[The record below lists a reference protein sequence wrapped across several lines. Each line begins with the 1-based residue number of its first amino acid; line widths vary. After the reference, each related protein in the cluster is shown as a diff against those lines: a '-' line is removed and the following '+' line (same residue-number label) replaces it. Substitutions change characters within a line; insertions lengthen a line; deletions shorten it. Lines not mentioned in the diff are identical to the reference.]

1 MADKECKAKNPLECP
16 PEITAGKSFD
26 NITEYL
32 KSLTPEQK
40 SEYEKS
46 VAMAKSKS
54 DRSALPLIPL
64 DWGWVDTWL
73 NITPSKDHISAE
85 ARIQQENYKLELE
98 LRTAI
103 NWETDNRV
111 KARLYML
118 LGMAMYWAYIW
129 FEKWSNMQMF
139 SLAWAMR
146 KKWWTIK
153 ISWAF
158 LKKIINMNSSEV
170 GKTFSPEMSQRSF
183 WIDYSKYFN
192 EWTLRELK
200 TSIVYSQTDNKELG
214 VIWNIVNDDSYKTE
228 WFDVIWWVAWWSKT
242 SATGELG
249 LRVTDNVRVNVSGW
263 VERLQYNSMLG
274 SPWSTVTWWTWKV
287 WLTYQPDSHNRI
299 SWALWHSKSWN
310 TASMTAWHIFDNW
323 VEWFVEAS
331 HTQWVWWL
339 SNENKVFAWFKI
351 PLEKTHSWY
360 WPLFQ
365 DNTPWSQLNFH
376 DLNPNSDVTSEQL
389 AVARG
394 VSQTVKTKEQLKNQ
408 PWTIAI
414 PTLSS
419 KTSSSISVIPWA
431 TAWMTNVR
439 VAIYSDAWLTNKI
452 AENTTWSFTWLTANA
467 IYYIVTV
474 WDDLNEA
481 TWLIEVKKSSTLS
494 VTTETPSDT
503 TPDVFNIT
511 DLTNQTRNTS
521 ITTNEITVS
530 WINQPVSATT
540 TLWTIVKNWVDIRSD
555 TTQVVA
561 WDKVSIK
568 LTTSSNY
575 SATQNWTL
583 TIWDYRDS
591 FNVTTEAMTD
601 TLPVAINFPE
611 SSTTYN
617 YNSDND
623 VRSMSVNMS
632 WISGSNLIFTFTPP
646 PTQIH
651 NVNFDNS
658 TKTLT
663 FSLDPWLSATA
674 TLNYTIMNTAGS
686 SNWTVTFN
694 TNIR

>member
-64 DWGWVDTWL
+64 DGGGVDTGL

-103 NWETDNRV
+103 NGETDNRV

-118 LGMAMYWAYIW
+118 LGMAMYGAYIG
-129 FEKWSNMQMF
+129 FEKGSNMQMF
-139 SLAWAMR
+139 SLAGAMR
-146 KKWWTIK
+146 KKGGTIK
-153 ISWAF
+153 ISGAF

-183 WIDYSKYFN
+183 GIDYSKYFN
-192 EWTLRELK
+192 EGTLRELK

-214 VIWNIVNDDSYKTE
+214 VIGNIVNDDSYKTE
-228 WFDVIWWVAWWSKT
+228 WFDVIGGVAGGSKT

-249 LRVTDNVRVNVSGW
+249 LRVTDNVRVNVSGG

-274 SPWSTVTWWTWKV
+274 SPGSTVTGGTGKV
-287 WLTYQPDSHNRI
+287 GLTYQPDSHNRI
-299 SWALWHSKSWN
+299 SGALGHSKSGN
-310 TASMTAWHIFDNW
+310 TASMTAGHIFDNG
-323 VEWFVEAS
+323 VEGFVEAS
-331 HTQWVWWL
+331 HTQGVGGL
-339 SNENKVFAWFKI
+339 SNENKVFAGFKI
-351 PLEKTHSWY
+351 PLEKTHSGY
-360 WPLFQ
+360 GPLFQ
-365 DNTPWSQLNFH
+365 DNTPGSQLNFH

-408 PWTIAI
+408 PGTIAI

-419 KTSSSISVIPWA
+419 KTSSSISVIPGA
-431 TAWMTNVR
+431 TAGMTNVR
-439 VAIYSDAWLTNKI
+439 VAIYSDAGLTNKI
-452 AENTTWSFTWLTANA
+452 AENTTGSFTGLTANA

-474 WDDLNEA
+474 GDDLNEA
-481 TWLIEVKKSSTLS
+481 TGLIEVKKSSTLS

-530 WINQPVSATT
+530 GINQPVSATT
-540 TLWTIVKNWVDIRSD
+540 TLGTIVKNGVDIRSD

-561 WDKVSIK
+561 GDKVSIK

-575 SATQNWTL
+575 SATQNGTL
-583 TIWDYRDS
+583 TIGDYRDS

-632 WISGSNLIFTFTPP
+632 GISGSNLIFTFTPP

-663 FSLDPWLSATA
+663 FSLDPGLSATA

-686 SNWTVTFN
+686 SNGTVTFN